1 MTTREYTNKIIRLVD
16 EGEIDPKL
24 LLEKLLTWCSEHDIE
39 KFYDVYLSEFF
50 EENEDDQDIRYES
63 DIC

>member
-50 EENEDDQDIRYES
+50 EENEDD
-63 DIC
+63 